1 MKSAMRLLLL
11 EDDQIE
17 IMKFERVIQTLNAS
31 YHVQIAKN
39 GEEAINYLQNCTDQ
53 LPTLILLDL
62 NMPKFNGIEFLKA
75 LKKHNNWYHIP
86 CVVLTTS
93 DNQVDIL
100 ECYQEGI
107 AGYFLKPLR
116 FEEYIALI
124 GRILEYWNTSQMVKS

>member
-1 MKSAMRLLLL
+1 MLLL

-31 YHVQIAKN
+31 YQVQIAKD
-39 GEEAINYLQNCTDQ
+39 GEEAMHYLQSCTDE

-62 NMPKFNGIEFLKA
+62 NMPKFSGIEFLKA
-75 LKKHNNWYHIP
+75 LKKQDRLYHIP

-93 DNQVDIL
+93 DNHVDLL

-116 FEEYIALI
+116 YEEYVALVSM
-124 GRILEYWNTSQMVKS
+124 ILNYWEKSQRVKA

>member
-1 MKSAMRLLLL
+1 MKSSMQMLLL

-31 YHVQIAKN
+31 YQVQIAKD
-39 GEEAINYLQNCTDQ
+39 GEEAMNYLQTCTEQ

-75 LKKHNNWYHIP
+75 LKKQDRLYHIP

-93 DNQVDIL
+93 DNNVDLI

-116 FEEYIALI
+116 YEEYVDLVCM
-124 GRILEYWNTSQMVKS
+124 ILNYWEKSQRVKA

>member
-1 MKSAMRLLLL
+1 MKCSMQILLL

-17 IMKFERVIQTLNAS
+17 IMKFERVIQMLDAS
-31 YHVQIAKN
+31 YHVQFAKN
-39 GEEAINYLQNCTDQ
+39 GEEALHELESSAEQ
-53 LPTLILLDL
+53 LPNLILVDL

-75 LKKHNNWYHIP
+75 LKKNDKWFHIP

-93 DNQVDIL
+93 DNRIDLL

-116 FEEYIALI
+116 YNEYVELI
-124 GRILEYWNTSQMVKS
+124 RLILNYWQASHTVN

>member
-1 MKSAMRLLLL
+1 MQMLLL

-31 YHVQIAKN
+31 YQVQIAKD
-39 GEEAINYLQNCTDQ
+39 GEEAMNYLQTCTEQ

-75 LKKHNNWYHIP
+75 LKKQDRLYHIP

-93 DNQVDIL
+93 DNNVDLI

-116 FEEYIALI
+116 YEEYVDLVCM
-124 GRILEYWNTSQMVKS
+124 ILNYWEKSQRVKA